1 MTQFILNLNTQ
12 RGFSGITLLQNEGG
26 QIVTDDEE
34 VFGTLAGG
42 TLNEGI
48 VQDISDPLGRVYT
61 LTVVPK
67 G

>member
-12 RGFSGITLLQNEGG
+12 RGFSGMTLLQNEGD
-26 QIVTDDEE
+26 QIMTDDAE